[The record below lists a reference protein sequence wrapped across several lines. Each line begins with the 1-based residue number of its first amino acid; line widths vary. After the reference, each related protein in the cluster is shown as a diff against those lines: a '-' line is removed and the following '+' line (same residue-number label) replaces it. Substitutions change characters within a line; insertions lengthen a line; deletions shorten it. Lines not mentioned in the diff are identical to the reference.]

1 LLDAARL
8 RKKGI
13 DTIAVVWD
21 IFEWAATTHA
31 ELQGVPGLPLVVVPQ
46 IAVGETEVHQRAKA
60 RVASKEIIERWQR
73 H

>member
-13 DTIAVVWD
+13 DTMVVVWD

-31 ELQGVPGLPLVVVPQ
+31 ELQGVAGLPLVVVPQ
-46 IAVGETEVHQRAKA
+46 VVVGENDEHQRAKA
-60 RVASKEIIERWQR
+60 RVASKEIIDRWQR
-73 H
+73 Q